1 MYALS
6 KSVLRVVGEYR
17 VELYNIEFLSEEAI
31 VEVELKIIGED
42 TIESYV
48 GDYVIE
54 REDKEIAR
62 GAVINQPTKEATIEA
77 IEKRAIAILE
87 NKETD

>member
-17 VELYNIEFLSEEAI
+17 VELYSIEFLSEEAI

-42 TIESYV
+42 TNESYV
-48 GDYVIE
+48 GEYVIE
-54 REDKEIAR
+54 RDGEEIAR
-62 GAVINQPTKEATIEA
+62 GSVINQPTKEATIEA
-77 IEKRAIAILE
+77 IEKRAIKVLE
-87 NKETD
+87 MEETD

>member
-6 KSVLRVVGEYR
+6 KSVLRVGGEYR
-17 VELYNIEFLSEEAI
+17 VELYSIEFLSEEAI

-42 TIESYV
+42 TTESYV
-48 GDYVIE
+48 GEYVIE
-54 REDKEIAR
+54 RDDEEIAR

-77 IEKRAIAILE
+77 IEQRAIEVLGY
-87 NKETD
+87 NETA

>member
-17 VELYNIEFLSEEAI
+17 VELYSIEFLSEEAI

-54 REDKEIAR
+54 REDKEISR

-77 IEKRAIAILE
+77 IEKRAIAILKNNE
-87 NKETD
+87 ID